1 MLICSDNI
9 SEEKICPE
17 MELLNQACLDLV
29 EQIEE
34 LKKENTWLKQLILL
48 KVEMT
53 QRRRGQ
59 RCRVTPSRGFC

>member
-1 MLICSDNI
+1 MLTCSIN

-34 LKKENTWLKQLILL
+34 LKRENAWLKKLVLV
-48 KVEMT
+48 K
-53 QRRRGQ
+53 GGNG
-59 RCRVTPSRGFC
+59 SRQSTELPCNPG